1 MSKIS
6 SNITKPPP
14 ANALPQNPH
23 AILIPLMAKA
33 KAKVEKAKNLT
44 ELKESLEK
52 DRLEIVEQLLNRKW
66 FKKTKFELQKQLL
79 TLPSGFD
86 GFLFDLGSRP
96 ETVGNV
102 DVLKL
107 TRLTLGNYIAVP
119 MFKVRST
126 LTNELFTYEYASWK
140 HGRFPGYKGIVLVE
154 VDNEIKYFFIK
165 KGYKFPTGS
174 QVYDAIGTWHPTFSR
189 DKLIHLQA
197 KIENQT
203 KKLLGVEDIQ
213 IKRFIDL
220 GLLNTDAGMTNNHS
234 TLFAAII
241 TIDDAEKIKKF
252 IAGKKLTA
260 LAPGYELSLI
270 HI

>member
-1 MSKIS
+1 
-6 SNITKPPP
+6 
-14 ANALPQNPH
+14 
-23 AILIPLMAKA
+23 MAKTQA
-33 KAKVEKAKNLT
+33 KDAENFSDLIENLSEKR
-44 ELKESLEK
+44 K
-52 DRLEIVEQLLNRKW
+52 DIVETLLERKW

-79 TLPSGFD
+79 TLPDDFD
-86 GFLFDLGSRP
+86 GFLFDLGNRP
-96 ETVGNV
+96 ETIGQV

-119 MFKVRST
+119 MFKVRSL
-126 LTNELFTYEYASWK
+126 LTNQIFTYEYASWK

-154 VDNEIKYFFIK
+154 VDNEIKFFFIK

-197 KIENQT
+197 KIEKQV

-234 TLFAAII
+234 TLFAVII
-241 TIDDAEKIKKF
+241 TIDDAERIKKF
-252 IAGKKLTA
+252 IAGKKLSA
-260 LAPGYELSLI
+260 LAPGYELEI
-270 HI
+270 HPIDRLLAFVTKSDDSFFLACVARLMALNIVKL